1 MEKLDISIP
10 NVSDINLKSYNAIE
24 FLRSVDDVNTDN
36 VVLFLSDYLNVPK
49 TTLENA
55 AMNDVVDL
63 YQFVLESIGN
73 IKSTKEPLQ
82 KIKIKSNVYELI
94 DFGKMPA
101 IWYMTAQR
109 LIAAGIKSHE
119 VAALCYIEQNKTF
132 QETDLNKR
140 KDLFELHMTAA
151 QYHPLN
157 GFFLQKYN
165 RFREPFLELQRLRTK
180 ELNQTPVT

>member
-1 MEKLDISIP
+1 MQKLDISIP

-24 FLRSVDDVNTDN
+24 FLRSVDEVNTNN

-49 TTLENA
+49 ATLENA
-55 AMNDVVDL
+55 AMSDVVDL

-73 IKSTKEPLQ
+73 IKSTKQPLPTIT
-82 KIKIKSNVYELI
+82 IKGITYELI
-94 DFGKMPA
+94 DFSKMPA

-119 VAALCYIEQNKTF
+119 VASLCYIEKGKTF
-132 QETDLNKR
+132 QQTDWSKR
-140 KDLFELHMTAA
+140 KDIFELNMTAA

-157 GFFLQKYN
+157 GFFLEKYN
-165 RFREPFLELQRLRTK
+165 RYRVPFLELQKLRTK
-180 ELNQTPVT
+180 EPNQTRGK